1 MADTKILKEEKRY
14 GAYPNNS
21 IIKGQTYTE
30 MIFAEMLKNQARKEI
45 KAQLEKMG
53 GWLWLSLL

>member
-14 GAYPNNS
+14 GAYPNGS

-30 MIFAEMLKNQARKEI
+30 MIFAEMLKNQARREI

-53 GWLWLSLL
+53 G

>member
-45 KAQLEKMG
+45 AEERKKLR
-53 GWLWLSLL
+53 

>member
-1 MADTKILKEEKRY
+1 MTDTKILKEEKRY
-14 GAYPNNS
+14 GAYPNNN

-30 MIFAEMLKNQARKEI
+30 MIFAEMLKNQARREI

-53 GWLWLSLL
+53 G

>member
-1 MADTKILKEEKRY
+1 MKNNNNTIIKEEKRY
-14 GAYPNNS
+14 GAYP

-45 KAQLEKMG
+45 AEELKK
-53 GWLWLSLL
+53 LS

>member
-1 MADTKILKEEKRY
+1 MKNNNNTIIKEEKRY
-14 GAYPNNS
+14 GAYP

-45 KAQLEKMG
+45 AVELKK
-53 GWLWLSLL
+53 LS